1 MKSLYCKIII
11 LQFIFISCATQK
23 QALESIPKEDESTP
37 IYYCSDNSKFI
48 FNGFVMFESSAF
60 GVTSG
65 VQKEGSNISGSKVN
79 TNNSFLNYP
88 LGKMDYSYMLSPSL
102 SKSGKYLAKANDDFA
117 IIKIRVNRNVD
128 VDVVSLAETTK
139 TKLFTIEIP
148 RREYTRE
155 KYQIPWSKLND
166 SFFGLI
172 TDTLFRFFPNGEAKP
187 LLTME
192 NIYDFNISPTEK
204 YAVIF
209 ASDSLFLYNLQT
221 NSKINIFEIGRV
233 LGMNRKYVRSISW
246 LPDETKLSFS
256 EEWDMFIYDLGKDS
270 VKKYDLPEK
279 IFAIEWINSNSV
291 LCVTGDC
298 PDEMS
303 QMQFEKHF
311 KILNYSL
318 TKNEYEIIHKRSNH
332 EPFTIKPKLSPS
344 GKLVLFSERKLRGE
358 YEVKLMTLDGKN
370 ENILADGFLPFWGSF
385 DKK

>member
-1 MKSLYCKIII
+1 M
-11 LQFIFISCATQK
+11 SCATQK
-23 QALESIPKEDESTP
+23 QALDSIPKEDESAP

-48 FNGFVMFESSAF
+48 FNSFVMFESSAF

-65 VQKEGSNISGSKVN
+65 MQKEGSNISGAKVI

-102 SKSGKYLAKANDDFA
+102 SKSGKYLAKANNDFA
-117 IIKIRVNRNVD
+117 IIKIRVDRNVD
-128 VDVVSLAETTK
+128 VDVVCLTDTTK

-148 RREYTRE
+148 RREYASE

-172 TDTLFRFFPNGEAKP
+172 ADTLFRFFPNGETERLLAK
-187 LLTME
+187 E
-192 NIYDFNISPTEK
+192 NMYDFNISPTEQ

-209 ASDSLFLYNLQT
+209 ASDSLFLYNLKT
-221 NSKINIFEIGRV
+221 NSKKYIYEIGRV
-233 LGMNRKYVRSISW
+233 FGMNQKYVRSISW

-256 EEWDMFIYDLGKDS
+256 EDWNMFIHDLGKDS

-279 IFAIEWINSNSV
+279 IFAVEWINCDSV
-291 LCVTGDC
+291 LCVTGDY
-298 PDEMS
+298 PDDIS